1 MMKFIL
7 FVFVGLFVSIGV
19 RADEDCGN
27 YKLALQLWK
36 LQSVGRIHNCQI
48 EVLAQR
54 HDEGMAFSVYA
65 KDTKLCDRF
74 PLSCPEA
81 YWETFVPKKCGVF
94 GSEDLDFFV
103 NGEYSFGIKLP
114 SKDMRYFL
122 RTSASFNGGLLGIV
136 VGKIDL
142 MDISQNQVVHCQR
155 RADPP
160 GGLM

>member
-1 MMKFIL
+1 MKFIL

-27 YKLALQLWK
+27 YKLVLQLWK

-81 YWETFVPKKCGVF
+81 YWETFVPKNVAYLVVKIWI
-94 GSEDLDFFV
+94 FFC
-103 NGEYSFGIKLP
+103 K
-114 SKDMRYFL
+114 
-122 RTSASFNGGLLGIV
+122 
-136 VGKIDL
+136 
-142 MDISQNQVVHCQR
+142 R
-155 RADPP
+155 RV
-160 GGLM
+160 LVWY